1 MEVLAKMS
9 NGERCVAYQHRF
21 LAAVKVREVV
31 AHCKDGNDRN
41 RIVARLDD
49 AIEAMNN
56 GIAENCGLEW
66 SVSADSASA

>member
-1 MEVLAKMS
+1 MS
-9 NGERCVAYQHRF
+9 DPSF
-21 LAAVKVREVV
+21 S
-31 AHCKDGNDRN
+31 KDGNDRN

-49 AIEAMNN
+49 AIEALNN

>member
-1 MEVLAKMS
+1 
-9 NGERCVAYQHRF
+9 

-31 AHCKDGNDRN
+31 AHCRDGNDRN
-41 RIVARLDD
+41 RIVARLED

-56 GIAENCGLEW
+56 GIVENCGLEW